1 MPPAGM
7 LPHAVELSR
16 YDSLRTDRSF
26 SYNSQVLDALQFQA
40 GEVNA
45 ELAREK
51 SR

>member
-1 MPPAGM
+1 M

-26 SYNSQVLDALQFQA
+26 SYNSQVLEALQFQV
-40 GEVNA
+40 GEVKA
-45 ELAREK
+45 KVAAEK

>member
-1 MPPAGM
+1 M

-26 SYNSQVLDALQFQA
+26 SYNSQVLEAAQF
-40 GEVNA
+40 
-45 ELAREK
+45 LAREVKGKLATEK